1 MRYYSLLRVG
11 INMQANFGEK
21 EAQMRSTEALL
32 ALRLS
37 NFQKHIDT
45 SHAG

>member
-21 EAQMRSTEALL
+21 EVQMRSTERL
-32 ALRLS
+32 AGLATVKLS
-37 NFQKHIDT
+37 ET
-45 SHAG
+45 Y